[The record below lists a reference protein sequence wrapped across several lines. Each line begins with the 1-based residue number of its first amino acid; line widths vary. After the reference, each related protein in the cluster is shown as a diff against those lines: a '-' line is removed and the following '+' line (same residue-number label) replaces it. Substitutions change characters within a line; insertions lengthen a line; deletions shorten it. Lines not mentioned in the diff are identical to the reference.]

1 MRQKWL
7 IFNKMDINLRENI
20 NYSAGGILS
29 KVIQKSDKLDITL
42 FSMAEGTEISDH
54 TATKQGFVYVI
65 EGKGIF
71 TLEGKDIEMLPG
83 VLIQMDENMVHKL
96 KAEQNTSFLLTLIN

>member
-65 EGKGIF
+65 EGK
-71 TLEGKDIEMLPG
+71 DIEMLPG